1 MNKKTSVKTTRLSY
15 TVDLEKHSALNLIKT
30 LKGYSSLQEM
40 IDLAIEEKF
49 GTDII
54 ELRMKGLLR

>member
-15 TVDLEKHSALNLIKT
+15 TVDSEKHSALSLIKT